1 MLQMLEPEEYY
12 QLIAFYTIACHAQ
25 AEVRFHEK
33 VLTSLLEDKTVAE
46 KLSDMIYNPSSRG
59 TKKELDELI
68 LKSGVSINWKPAK
81 TKFAKTETI
90 EEIDVSR

>member
-1 MLQMLEPEEYY
+1 MLQMLEPEKYY
-12 QLIAFYTIACHAQ
+12 QLIAFYTVACQAQ

-33 VLTSLLEDKTVAE
+33 ALTSILEDKSVAE

-68 LKSGVSINWKPAK
+68 LKSGVSINWKPTK

-90 EEIDVSR
+90 EEINVSG